1 LQPPV
6 PFRFGGRA
14 CLDFVNTV
22 SSRTRPAGRE
32 YLGDYAAL
40 AAWAWQ
46 VELIGEEQA
55 LQLQQRAAETPR
67 AARRAYRDA
76 IELREALYRLFR
88 AVMQGESPHAHDL
101 GALNEHL
108 SRARAL
114 ESLVPQSGAFVWQWR
129 REPLPFDAP
138 SLLAAISAAEFLTR
152 DDLSRLRDCPG
163 PDGCGWLFYD
173 ETRNRSRRWCSMDHC
188 GGAAKTRRFRQ
199 RGRS

>member
-1 LQPPV
+1 LQQPV

-22 SSRTRPAGRE
+22 SCRTRPVRRE
-32 YLGDYAAL
+32 YLADYATL

-55 LQLQQRAAETPR
+55 MQLQQRAAEAPR
-67 AARRAYRDA
+67 AARRAHCEA

-88 AVMQGESPHAHDL
+88 AVMQGEPPHAHDMA
-101 GALNEHL
+101 GLNEHL
-108 SRARAL
+108 SRARPL
-114 ESLVPQSGAFVWQWR
+114 ERLVPASGAFAWQWCS
-129 REPLPFDAP
+129 EPLPFGAP

-188 GGAAKTRRFRQ
+188 GGAAKTRRFRE
-199 RGRS
+199 RARS